1 MFRNNLKLIL
11 RKLRREKLYTLVNI
25 LGLTIGLTAFL
36 LIALYVRDELSFDRF
51 HHKVDEIY
59 RIASHRDTDGTR
71 GATVPVDFVELV
83 AQDAPEIE
91 SFVRIKEEGL
101 TNLISTK
108 ESAFYTDKLIFTDPV
123 FFSFFDFNLID
134 GRADLVLSSPQS
146 VVLTKSFALKLFGR
160 LDVAGEELIFN
171 KEDKYQ
177 VAGICEDVPK
187 NSSIQFE
194 LVALADEDLF
204 KDKFSQSYLTS
215 ALSFVRVS
223 KVSDI
228 ENLESKI
235 NDEIRQ
241 KTSYFKVKQNDYY
254 QLDPFTEARL
264 HSNYDRDKLN
274 TSNAEMVYLFSGIG
288 SVILLLAIINY
299 INLVTAQ
306 SIKRVKETG
315 LRKVIGAGRTQLVAY
330 HLMESLVVTVIS
342 FICSFAIA
350 ERLIPSF
357 NSLLNKGVSLDYA
370 SADFLIW
377 TLVIG
382 FAIGVLSGVYP
393 AFYITRVSPL
403 ALLNKSTVSVGGRG
417 LFRKL
422 LVLFQFTVSA
432 VLIIVLSIMSSQML
446 YLNKTHLGFEK
457 DNLISIPLYEEDMSL
472 STELKS
478 QMLKQSGVMGVSLND
493 WEFGGVSSTGSYNK
507 PAVKGEVPE
516 PKSVWHDMV
525 NADPDFFDVMGV
537 KVLYQSEAFAK
548 GEFRKNQ
555 VVVNKT
561 FLQAFDWPENSVGT
575 KIYQF
580 KNEIKEIVAVV
591 DNFYTYSMKEDQVP
605 LLMEG
610 TKPWS
615 DGNLL
620 VRVDFKEREKT
631 LNTIGDIYQSATNRP
646 FEYYFID
653 DKIASYY
660 KEEQGHFQIFQGFSF
675 LALFISLLGLTALT
689 IYMVEHRRKEVS
701 IRKVLGASLQR
712 LVFMLNKEF
721 TILIVISF
729 VIALPLAYYAM
740 QDWLAEFK
748 NRVTISPLL
757 FILTFIGFLVISWI
771 VTVIPSFKASQQN
784 PADVLRDE

>member
-1 MFRNNLKLIL
+1 M
-11 RKLRREKLYTLVNI
+11 
-25 LGLTIGLTAFL
+25 
-36 LIALYVRDELSFDRF
+36 
-51 HHKVDEIY
+51 
-59 RIASHRDTDGTR
+59 
-71 GATVPVDFVELV
+71 
-83 AQDAPEIE
+83 
-91 SFVRIKEEGL
+91 
-101 TNLISTK
+101 
-108 ESAFYTDKLIFTDPV
+108 
-123 FFSFFDFNLID
+123 
-134 GRADLVLSSPQS
+134 
-146 VVLTKSFALKLFGR
+146 
-160 LDVAGEELIFN
+160 
-171 KEDKYQ
+171 
-177 VAGICEDVPK
+177 
-187 NSSIQFE
+187 
-194 LVALADEDLF
+194 
-204 KDKFSQSYLTS
+204 
-215 ALSFVRVS
+215 
-223 KVSDI
+223 
-228 ENLESKI
+228 
-235 NDEIRQ
+235 
-241 KTSYFKVKQNDYY
+241 
-254 QLDPFTEARL
+254 
-264 HSNYDRDKLN
+264 
-274 TSNAEMVYLFSGIG
+274 
-288 SVILLLAIINY
+288 
-299 INLVTAQ
+299 
-306 SIKRVKETG
+306 
-315 LRKVIGAGRTQLVAY
+315 
-330 HLMESLVVTVIS
+330 
-342 FICSFAIA
+342 
-350 ERLIPSF
+350 
-357 NSLLNKGVSLDYA
+357 
-370 SADFLIW
+370 
-377 TLVIG
+377 
-382 FAIGVLSGVYP
+382 
-393 AFYITRVSPL
+393 
-403 ALLNKSTVSVGGRG
+403 
-417 LFRKL
+417 
-422 LVLFQFTVSA
+422 
-432 VLIIVLSIMSSQML
+432 
-446 YLNKTHLGFEK
+446 NKTHLGFEK

-548 GEFRKNQ
+548 GEFRKSQ

-580 KNEIKEIVAVV
+580 KNEMKEIVAVV